1 MKKLRLWQIAVAMTA
16 TIILASC
23 GSDEH
28 DDLVGD
34 WDNMIWKTEVKA
46 TKQDGAYMVPATGG
60 ELTFSCKNYS
70 DPWIS
75 TVRYARKY
83 YYPIAVD
90 KEYDET
96 DWYTISLDW
105 FKADIKDNLLK
116 VTFEPNQEAT
126 EKPILLTVT
135 AGDIFY
141 TFYFK
146 QSANK

>member
-1 MKKLRLWQIAVAMTA
+1 MMKTFKIRQIIMAMTA
-16 TIILASC
+16 VITLASC
-23 GSDEH
+23 SDIVEP
-28 DDLVGD
+28 DGD
-34 WDNMIWKTEVKA
+34 WDNMIWKTEAPVTMKS
-46 TKQDGAYMVPATGG
+46 DAYIVPATGG

-75 TVRYARKY
+75 NVRYARKY

-105 FKADIKDNLLK
+105 FKAEIKDNLLK
-116 VTFEPNQEAT
+116 VTFEPNQAT
-126 EKPILLTVT
+126 TERPIKLTVT

-141 TFYFK
+141 TFYFR

>member
-16 TIILASC
+16 VITLTSC
-23 GSDEH
+23 NSDEY
-28 DDLVGD
+28 DGD
-34 WDNMIWKTEVKA
+34 WDDMIWKTEVKA
-46 TKQDGAYMVPATGG
+46 TELDGTYLVAATGG
-60 ELTFSCKNYS
+60 ELTFSCKNYQH
-70 DPWIS
+70 PWIADAE
-75 TVRYARKY
+75 YAGEY
-83 YYPIAVD
+83 YNPDVQD
-90 KEYDET
+90 DEYH
-96 DWYTISLDW
+96 TINRQKLSLDW
-105 FKADIKDNLLK
+105 FKAEIKDNLLK

>member
-28 DDLVGD
+28 VDLVGD
-34 WDNMIWKTEVKA
+34 WDNMIWKTEAPVTMKSD
-46 TKQDGAYMVPATGG
+46 TYIVPATGG

-75 TVRYARKY
+75 NVRYARKY

-105 FKADIKDNLLK
+105 FKAEITGNLLK
-116 VTFEPNQEAT
+116 VTFEPNQEAK
-126 EKPILLTVT
+126 ERPIKLTVT

-141 TFYFK
+141 TFYFR

>member
-16 TIILASC
+16 AITLTSC
-23 GSDEH
+23 GRDEH

-34 WDNMIWKTEVKA
+34 WDNMIWKTEAPVTMKSD
-46 TKQDGAYMVPATGG
+46 TYIVPATGG

-75 TVRYARKY
+75 DVRYARKY

-105 FKADIKDNLLK
+105 FKAEITGNLLK

-126 EKPILLTVT
+126 EKPIKLTVT

-141 TFYFK
+141 TFYFR

>member
-1 MKKLRLWQIAVAMTA
+1 MKKLRLWQITVAMTA
-16 TIILASC
+16 AITLTSC
-23 GSDEH
+23 DSDEH

-34 WDNMIWKTEVKA
+34 WDNMIWKTEAPVTMKSD
-46 TKQDGAYMVPATGG
+46 TYIVPATGG

-96 DWYTISLDW
+96 DWYTISLD
-105 FKADIKDNLLK
+105 FSS
-116 VTFEPNQEAT
+116 VT
-126 EKPILLTVT
+126 L
-135 AGDIFY
+135 
-141 TFYFK
+141 
-146 QSANK
+146 

>member
-34 WDNMIWKTEVKA
+34 WDNMIWKTEAPVTMKND
-46 TKQDGAYMVPATGG
+46 TYIVPATGG

-75 TVRYARKY
+75 NVRYARKY

-105 FKADIKDNLLK
+105 FKAEITGNLLK

-126 EKPILLTVT
+126 ERPIKLTVT

>member
-60 ELTFSCKNYS
+60 ELTFSCKNYQH
-70 DPWIS
+70 PWIADAE
-75 TVRYARKY
+75 YAGEY
-83 YYPIAVD
+83 YNPDVQDDEHHPINW
-90 KEYDET
+90 KKLT
-96 DWYTISLDW
+96 LDW
-105 FKADIKDNLLK
+105 FKAEITDNQLK
-116 VTFEPNQEAT
+116 VTFAPNQAT
-126 EKPILLTVT
+126 SERPIKLTVT

-141 TFYFK
+141 SFNFK
-146 QSANK
+146 QSTNE

>member
-1 MKKLRLWQIAVAMTA
+1 MEIGSLRNNVQTYA
-16 TIILASC
+16 
-23 GSDEH
+23 
-28 DDLVGD
+28 
-34 WDNMIWKTEVKA
+34 
-46 TKQDGAYMVPATGG
+46 
-60 ELTFSCKNYS
+60 F
-70 DPWIS
+70 PWIS

-105 FKADIKDNLLK
+105 FKAEITGNLLK
-116 VTFEPNQEAT
+116 VTFAPNQAT
-126 EKPILLTVT
+126 TERPIKLYVT

-141 TFYFK
+141 PFTFK

>member
-1 MKKLRLWQIAVAMTA
+1 MKKLRLWQITVAMTA
-16 TIILASC
+16 AITLTSC
-23 GSDEH
+23 DSDEH

-34 WDNMIWKTEVKA
+34 WDNMIWKTEAPVTMKSD
-46 TKQDGAYMVPATGG
+46 TYIVPATGG

-75 TVRYARKY
+75 NVRYARKY

-105 FKADIKDNLLK
+105 FKAEITGNLLK
-116 VTFEPNQEAT
+116 VTFAQNQAT
-126 EKPILLTVT
+126 TERPIKLYVT

-141 TFYFK
+141 PFTFK

>member
-34 WDNMIWKTEVKA
+34 WDNMIWKTEAPVTMKSD
-46 TKQDGAYMVPATGG
+46 TYIVPATGG

-75 TVRYARKY
+75 NVRYARKY

-105 FKADIKDNLLK
+105 FKAEITDNLLK

-141 TFYFK
+141 TFYFR